1 MARAAVMNETDDDGS
16 YEPTDTQLAN
26 DLPPG
31 LTGATDSPRQPDA
44 GDQDFQIVDTDD
56 DFRPLTGPAAPPR
69 EEIRTDA
76 DPQPR
81 IETPRERQS
90 KAQRRASQRAARERS
105 ESELQTYRDE
115 NARLRADFEALQGRV
130 TPRLDQIDQ
139 ARLNDQLSGITREIE
154 TAATTVDQAISRAS
168 EAMAAGDAAGHA
180 AALRDVTRFTQRG
193 NELTTQKAQLEAQ
206 RASREHQPDTRAQPR
221 TEQTRA
227 QPQPQVQQNDPIVAE
242 RVREYAA
249 EIPWLKTRTLP
260 NGTAVGTDRDSRIM
274 LAIDQEVAAEGYDP
288 RDDDYWDEID
298 GRARE
303 SLPHRFQQ
311 QQTQRRPAQQS
322 RPQQPVPPQRRG
334 PMVAGAGGGGAS
346 NGGPRQVLLSPER
359 KNAMIQAGV
368 LDPDGSISD
377 KKRFNRLAAGY
388 AEFDRVNGVARQ

>member
-1 MARAAVMNETDDDGS
+1 MARAAVMTEIDDDGS
-16 YEPTDTQLAN
+16 YEPTDTQLEN
-26 DLPPG
+26 DLPNG
-31 LTGATDSPRQPDA
+31 LSGPVDEPRRGDS
-44 GDQDFQIVDTDD
+44 DQEFQIVDTDD
-56 DFRPLTGPAAPPR
+56 EFRPLTGPAAQPR

-81 IETPRERQS
+81 VETPRERQS

-105 ESELQTYRDE
+105 ESELQAYRDE

-139 ARLNDQLSGITREIE
+139 ARLNDQLSGVTREIE

-206 RASREHQPDTRAQPR
+206 RTAREHQPDARAQPR
-221 TEQTRA
+221 TEQPRA

-260 NGTAVGTDRDSRIM
+260 NGIAVGTDRDSRIM
-274 LAIDQEVAAEGYDP
+274 LAIDQEVAAEGFDP

-298 GRARE
+298 ARARE

-311 QQTQRRPAQQS
+311 QQQAQQRRQPQQ
-322 RPQQPVPPQRRG
+322 RQQPVTPQRRG
-334 PMVAGAGGGGAS
+334 PMVAGAGAGGS
-346 NGGPRQVLLSPER
+346 PNGGPRKVLLSPER
-359 KNAMIQAGV
+359 KQAMTQVGA
-368 LDPDGSISD
+368 LDPDGNIVD
-377 KKRFNRLAAGY
+377 RAKFNRIAAGY
-388 AEFDRVNGVARQ
+388 AEFDRANGVARQ